1 MNGGNFTGRY
11 IADIINEDSEE
22 IQFTNEVDTID
33 DAETSIKCLT
43 IRQDG
48 DLIVVFI
55 NYYGDSYSFGVTE
68 QTGRTDSD
76 YGVKKEKYD
85 LESYLLGKN
94 IVEMG
99 AVGNNYIDDSDTIFD
114 ASISVRQGG
123 LGNNYVYV
131 SFLGEIYGIEVEGED
146 NIVTNIEEIELEG
159 RVGKKVK
166 YDDKMWTILYDD
178 TEYGLQMISDNGLT
192 YNGNT
197 FTLGRNDALI
207 DWEKVEDEADLDGKD
222 GLTDFEKTV
231 YSYNNAITT
240 LNTACENIVATN
252 DNITSVRCV
261 GSNPNNKDSENK
273 NYYESEEL
281 ENMTI
286 DNIKGLANGVYKDED
301 SNCNYDWEKIAMLGL
316 FANNEYYWL
325 ASRSGSGDFG
335 VNIGYVMFEISTCL
349 MRISSYDSDGFYC
362 YDMSHYLRPVVTL
375 NRNIS
380 FSGQGTSNDPYTF
393 N

>member
-22 IQFTNEVDTID
+22 IQFTNEVDSID

-43 IRQDG
+43 MRQDD

-55 NYYGDSYSFGVTE
+55 NYYGDSYSFGFTE
-68 QTGRTDSD
+68 QTGRIDSD

-123 LGNNYVYV
+123 IGNNYVYV

-146 NIVTNIEEIELEG
+146 SIVTNIEEIELEG
-159 RVGKKVK
+159 RVGKKVR

-207 DWEKVEDEADLDGKD
+207 DWEKVEDEANLDGKH

-301 SNCNYDWEKIAMLGL
+301 SNCDYDWEKIAMLGL

-325 ASRSGSGDFG
+325 ASRCGTGDFSMH
-335 VNIGYVMFEISTCL
+335 IGYFMINSNTHL